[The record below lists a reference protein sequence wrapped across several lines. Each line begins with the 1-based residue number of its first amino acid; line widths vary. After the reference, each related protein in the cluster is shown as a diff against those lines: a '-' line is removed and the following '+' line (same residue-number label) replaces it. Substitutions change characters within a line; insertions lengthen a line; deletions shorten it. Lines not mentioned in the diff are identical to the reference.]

1 MVVSSFTL
9 QQQHHVTP
17 RSLCF
22 SGVSAGRVLLTAVG
36 NVVLPQGCPLS
47 GFSVTLL
54 LTELPGTPLYVTLGV
69 WDELLSQDK

>member
-1 MVVSSFTL
+1 MSSFTL

-22 SGVSAGRVLLTAVG
+22 SGISAGGVSAQDCG

-54 LTELPGTPLYVTLGV
+54 LTELPGTSLYMTLGV